1 VRVAYGMQPAPERMS
16 PTSTLFVNPSL
27 RPAWDLGVFRV
38 LAERRAAEKE
48 GCGDFFAFKLRGP
61 KRLVA
66 VIGDACGRGQDAA
79 NLLPGVLRRL
89 EEAAG
94 GVEGPGHL
102 LSYLNRGLAGEL
114 SSDRFVTLTALEID
128 AQARTLTVA
137 NAGHVPAFLRRA
149 SGEVQIVGH
158 ASGPPL
164 GILDEATYFD
174 DTYRID
180 SGDVLVLMTDGILEA
195 VETDL
200 TGMPTLAALVGQGI
214 GSSGAVHGRLLAQLA
229 ARLEQRAPDDMT
241 LLSFELL
248 PEARKATL
256 VGLRALV

>member
-1 VRVAYGMQPAPERMS
+1 MS
-16 PTSTLFVNPSL
+16 SVNTLFVNPPL
-27 RPAWDLGVFRV
+27 RPALDLGVFRV
-38 LAERRAAEKE
+38 LAERRSVEKDA
-48 GCGDFFAFKLRGP
+48 CGDFFAFRLRGP

-66 VIGDACGRGQDAA
+66 VIGDACGHGQDAA

-89 EEAAG
+89 EAAG
-94 GVEGPGHL
+94 GVERPGEL
-102 LSYLNRGLAGEL
+102 LSRLNHGLASEL
-114 SSDRFVTLTALEID
+114 SSDRFVTLTAIEID

-164 GILDEATYFD
+164 GILDEASYFD

-180 SGDVLVLMTDGILEA
+180 KGDVLVLMTDGVLEA

-200 TGMPTLAALVGQGI
+200 TDMPILAALVGQGV
-214 GSSGAVHGRLLAQLA
+214 GSSGAVHGRLLEQLA

-248 PEARKATL
+248 AEARKATL
-256 VGLRALV
+256 VGGMRALV

>member
-1 VRVAYGMQPAPERMS
+1 MPPS
-16 PTSTLFVNPSL
+16 STLFVNPPL
-27 RPAWDLGVFRV
+27 RPALDLGVFRV
-38 LAERRAAEKE
+38 LGQQRSVEKDA
-48 GCGDFFAFKLRGP
+48 CGDFFAFRLRGP

-66 VIGDACGRGQDAA
+66 VIGDACGHGQDAA

-94 GVEGPGHL
+94 GVDEAAGAFERPGFL

-114 SSDRFVTLTALEID
+114 SSDRFVTLAAIEID

-174 DTYRID
+174 ETYRID
-180 SGDVLVLMTDGILEA
+180 SGDVLLLMTDGVLEA

-200 TGMPTLAALVGQGI
+200 TDMPTLAALVGQGF

-229 ARLEQRAPDDMT
+229 ARLEQRVPDDMT

-248 PEARKATL
+248 PEVRKATL
-256 VGLRALV
+256 VGGMRALV

>member
-1 VRVAYGMQPAPERMS
+1 MS
-16 PTSTLFVNPSL
+16 SASTLFVNPSL
-27 RPAWDLGVFRV
+27 RPALDLGVFRV
-38 LAERRAAEKE
+38 LAERRSVEKDA
-48 GCGDFFAFKLRGP
+48 CGDFYAFRLRGP

-66 VIGDACGRGQDAA
+66 VIGDACGHGQDAA

-94 GVEGPGHL
+94 GLKRPGEL
-102 LSYLNRGLAGEL
+102 LSYLNQGLAREF

-164 GILDEATYFD
+164 GILEEANYFD

-180 SGDVLVLMTDGILEA
+180 SGDVLLLMTDGVLEA
-195 VETDL
+195 VETNL
-200 TGMPTLAALVGQGI
+200 TDMPTLAALVGQGI
-214 GSSGAVHGRLLAQLA
+214 GSSGAVHGRLLEQLA
-229 ARLEQRAPDDMT
+229 ARLEQRVPDDMT

-248 PEARKATL
+248 AEARKATL
-256 VGLRALV
+256 VGGTRALV

>member
-1 VRVAYGMQPAPERMS
+1 MPPS
-16 PTSTLFVNPSL
+16 STLFVNPPL
-27 RPAWDLGVFRV
+27 RPALDLGVFRV
-38 LAERRAAEKE
+38 LGERRSLEKDA
-48 GCGDFFAFKLRGP
+48 CGDFFAFGLRGP

-66 VIGDACGRGQDAA
+66 VIGDACGHGQDAA

-94 GVEGPGHL
+94 GVERPGHL
-102 LSYLNRGLAGEL
+102 LSYLNRGLSGEL
-114 SSDRFVTLTALEID
+114 SSDRFVTLCAIEID

-174 DTYRID
+174 ETYRID
-180 SGDVLVLMTDGILEA
+180 SGDVLVLMTDGVLEA

-200 TGMPTLAALVGQGI
+200 TDMPTLAALVGQGL
-214 GSSGAVHGRLLAQLA
+214 GNSGAVHGRVLAQLA
-229 ARLEQRAPDDMT
+229 ARLEQRATDDMT

-248 PEARKATL
+248 PEPRKATL
-256 VGLRALV
+256 VGGMRALV